1 MTSKYSSTSV
11 ETTLQNAITTSGA
24 TSMVVS
30 SGTGSALMG
39 GVTLDAGNVDIFT
52 VAIDVDT
59 INEEIVF
66 ITNQSS
72 DTMTI
77 VRGQAGSSAV
87 THSAGATVKHV
98 LSSYDLTNFESA
110 VTPVASLGFSGSTSG
125 TTTVQ
130 ATAVAGTNT
139 LTLPATTSDTLVG
152 LAATQTL
159 TNKTLTAPKVNLSF
173 NAQTG
178 TTYTLV
184 AADSGKLVTTSNASA
199 ITVTIPPSVFAAGEQ
214 INVQSIGAGLTT
226 FAQGAG
232 VTITSTGATSSAPIL
247 RAQNSACTII
257 CTASNTFT
265 VIGDLS

>member
-39 GVTLDAGNVDIFT
+39 GVTLGASNVDVFT

-66 ITNQSS
+66 ITNQNS

-77 VRGQAGSSAV
+77 VRGRAGSSAV

-98 LSSYDLTNFESA
+98 LSSYDLTNFES
-110 VTPVASLGFSGSTSG
+110 
-125 TTTVQ
+125 
-130 ATAVAGTNT
+130 
-139 LTLPATTSDTLVG
+139 G
-152 LAATQTL
+152 LNETIPL
-159 TNKTLTAPKVNLSF
+159 

-184 AADSGKLVTTSNASA
+184 AGDAGYLVTLTNAASITLTVPLNSSVA
-199 ITVTIPPSVFAAGEQ
+199 FATGTQITITQSGAGTVTVAGA
-214 INVQSIGAGLTT
+214 V
-226 FAQGAG
+226 G
-232 VTITSTGATSSAPIL
+232 VTI
-247 RAQNSACTII
+247 NSADGDLKLRSQWSAATLIKI
-257 CTASNTFT
+257 ATNSWIL
-265 VIGDLS
+265 IGDIKA